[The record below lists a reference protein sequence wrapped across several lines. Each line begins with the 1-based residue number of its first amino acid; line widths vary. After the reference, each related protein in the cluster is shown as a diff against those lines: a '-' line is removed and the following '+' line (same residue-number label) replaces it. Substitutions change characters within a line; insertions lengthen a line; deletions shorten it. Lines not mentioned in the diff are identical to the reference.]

1 MHSRVL
7 LVEDDFSLRLSLA
20 ETLKTEGYAITAV
33 ASAEEAEQSVG
44 ATWPDVAILDW
55 NLPGKSGLEL
65 LRQWRA
71 EKKMFP
77 VIFLSGRASVSERVE
92 GLRAGASDYM
102 SKPFA
107 AEELMARVEVQLRD
121 HTMTPPRGMLS
132 FAEAEIDLDR
142 EEVRRPDGQTRQ
154 LTSQEA
160 QLMSYFATHPRR
172 VIPRAELLR
181 EVWGFKR
188 VVRTRAVDNTVLRLR
203 AKIESDPSHPRHVI
217 TVHGTGYRFEP

>member
-1 MHSRVL
+1 MPSQVL
-7 LVEDDFSLRLSLA
+7 VVEDDFQLRLALST
-20 ETLKTEGYAITAV
+20 TLKTEGYEITAV
-33 ASAEEAEQSVG
+33 ASAEEAEQAVSP
-44 ATWPDVAILDW
+44 WPDVAIVDW

-65 LRQWRA
+65 LQQWRA

-77 VIFLSGRASVSERVE
+77 VIFLSGRATVSERVT
-92 GLRAGASDYM
+92 GLRAGASDYI

-107 AEELMARVEVQLRD
+107 SEELLARVAVQLRD
-121 HTMTPPRGMLS
+121 HTLTPPKGMLR
-132 FAEAEIDLDR
+132 FNAARVDLDR
-142 EEVRRPDGQTRQ
+142 EEVLLANGDSCP

-160 QLMSYFATHPRR
+160 SLLSYFAAHPRR
-172 VIPRAELLR
+172 VISRAELLR

-203 AKIESDPSHPRHVI
+203 GKIEPDPSCPRHVI